1 VKIYYSKEDKPLGTA
16 GPIALAREHLLDGTD
31 EPFFVLNS
39 DVTCSYPLAEMLE
52 QHKRKQAEATL
63 CTTPVS
69 VFLLWLDLLHLCLVD

>member
-1 VKIYYSKEDKPLGTA
+1 MKIYYSKEDKPLGTA
-16 GPIALAREHLLDGTD
+16 GPIALARERLLDGTD

-39 DVTCSYPLAEMLE
+39 DVTCSYPLAEMLD

-69 VFLLWLDLLHLCLVD
+69 AFLLFIPTLLA